1 MAEHV
6 SERFSLEDVAVFSGT
21 SKSHLCRAFRRQF
34 AIGPFAWLWKF
45 RTVLAAEL
53 LRSYIKWDI
62 QQIGFKCGFSS
73 SAHFSRAFKRVYG
86 VTPGVYRKLCVRER
100 ERGHFRNAAD
110 AQNSDHFRF
119 QMIRA
124 AFEKIHA

>member
-1 MAEHV
+1 MSRSDSH
-6 SERFSLEDVAVFSGT
+6 SKTSRFLVGPRSHIFVGHFVASLPLV
-21 SKSHLCRAFRRQF
+21 HLLGYGNF
-34 AIGPFAWLWKF
+34 
-45 RTVLAAEL
+45 TVLAAEL

-100 ERGHFRNAAD
+100 AHFRNATE
-110 AQNSDHFRF
+110 AQNSDHFRI

-124 AFEKIHA
+124 AFEKVHAW